1 MFDYNQMNR
10 THLERLL
17 SAHPKKALG
26 RFPTPL
32 EWHSGFLVKR
42 DDLSGLAMGGNKVR
56 KLEFFIGD
64 ALVQN
69 AQVIVTLGS
78 LQSNHCRLT
87 AAAAARY
94 NLACHLLLIGKPD
107 GEKNLEGNHLL
118 SSLLGA
124 ELFYI
129 DPDSAREQIDDHL
142 ERLRN
147 KGVDFYF
154 IPGGGHN
161 VTGILGY
168 LAGALELTTQLE
180 RMELNPVRIFV
191 TCGTG
196 TTQAGLLLGLRLLG
210 WSLPVTGVSVARSVE
225 RCRDE
230 IWSVIQD
237 FCDVYD
243 IENPVVESDIDV
255 DGRWIGSGYDNVPPE
270 RWRVIAEVAR
280 QDALLIDPIYTGRA
294 MQSIIEYLNNSK
306 EIVLFLHTGGVPEL
320 FVSKHKSKGFKV

>member
-1 MFDYNQMNR
+1 M
-10 THLERLL
+10 
-17 SAHPKKALG
+17 
-26 RFPTPL
+26 
-32 EWHSGFLVKR
+32 
-42 DDLSGLAMGGNKVR
+42 
-56 KLEFFIGD
+56 
-64 ALVQN
+64 
-69 AQVIVTLGS
+69 IVTLGA

-87 AAAAARY
+87 AAASVRY
-94 NLACHLLLIGKPD
+94 NLDCHLLLIGKPD
-107 GEKNLEGNHLL
+107 EEENLEGNHLL

-129 DPDSAREQIDDHL
+129 DPDSAHEQIDDHL
-142 ERLRN
+142 ENLRN
-147 KGVDFYF
+147 QGVNFYF
-154 IPGGGHN
+154 IPGGGHS
-161 VTGILGY
+161 VTGLLGY

-180 RMELNPVRIFV
+180 EMGLNPVRLFV

-237 FCDVYD
+237 FCNVYD
-243 IENPVVESDIDV
+243 IENPVVESDIEV

-270 RWRVIAEVAR
+270 CWRVIAEVAR

-294 MQSIIEYLNNSK
+294 MQSTIEYVNNSK
-306 EIVLFLHTGGVPEL
+306 EMALFLHTGGLPDL
-320 FVSKHKSKGFKV
+320 FVSKYRSKGFKVQ